1 MENLLLYYL
10 TFFDY
15 ITAMEMEK
23 LLLYYYSIFRL
34 FMITRAIRTFSHAFF
49 LLLIYKTN
57 AFLIFTYYKDENCN

>member
-23 LLLYYYSIFRL
+23 LLLYYYSIFQL
-34 FMITRAIRTFSHAFF
+34 FMITMAIRTFSHAFF
-49 LLLIYKTN
+49 LLIYKTN